1 MSRTGIEF
9 FFIDSSTI
17 FIDIIIFLTVI
28 FVFGSFTEY
37 FLKKLF
43 KIHDSYEEIPFL
55 IRLNIKVVLGISLI
69 LILGSFAS
77 IFKILNQLYTIIA
90 IIVISV
96 CYFLTIILEKK
107 YEFNWRHEIVKI
119 SPIILILISGSLLRI
134 LTLGFDG
141 VIFPG
146 DDIKFHSMYVELIRF
161 NNGFSET
168 FEPFLHQ
175 IAEYPPGFHV
185 IVSFFSAII
194 GQSSTKTL
202 TTFVCF
208 AYGLVGLGIYSIA
221 YALSRSEIASFGSSL
236 SVLLINSQI
245 SFISLWGGVTLLVAF
260 YFISTFL
267 SFIYFD
273 NNVHL
278 GRFFKCIAGV
288 SFVAGLITNT
298 GLALIGLVFLA
309 PSILR
314 RIFSET
320 VNFHVIKTHF
330 KSVISPFLISSIIF
344 FFLMIPLISP
354 AIKFALGLV
363 PADLVAPQTPIDIL
377 TYGADWYSFENFIPR
392 LVIEHGIFM
401 VVSLMASIPIFVYL
415 SGVYVMTKTQ
425 KFTRFWFSYFSAFSW
440 ILILFIFGINNP
452 KGLLFI
458 EFPLWNLF
466 TPARMFTFL
475 LLPLCM
481 LSGLLFQCVST
492 GIRQIRMHSDD
503 QRHVR
508 RRRCFILT
516 IFVALLISIC
526 WVDYRTNQSLELL
539 ARNRIPISSDDLYC
553 FEWIK
558 ENTST
563 DDRFLVEAIDAGQY
577 IPSFCDRTAI
587 YPFTGMQYDSSYV
600 ELKNEIHTDPDG
612 IRALNLLHELEIDY
626 VFVGSKIDWWR
637 ASNVTAFD
645 ADLLLT
651 SLYYQLAFNSG
662 ASYVFEVKQDFG
674 NDN

>member
-1 MSRTGIEF
+1 MSRTGIEL
-9 FFIDSSTI
+9 FFIDSSNI
-17 FIDIIIFLTVI
+17 LIDIMIFLTVI
-28 FVFGSFTEY
+28 FVFGSFAEY
-37 FLKKLF
+37 LLKKLF
-43 KIHDSYEEIPFL
+43 KIHEEIPFL
-55 IRLNIKVVLGISLI
+55 IRLNIKVVLGTSLI

-90 IIVISV
+90 TIVVLV

-119 SPIILILISGSLLRI
+119 SPIILILALGSLLRI
-134 LTLGFDG
+134 LTLGFNG

-168 FEPFLHQ
+168 LEPFLHQ

-185 IVSFFSAII
+185 IVSFFSAIS
-194 GQSSTKTL
+194 GQLSTKTL

-208 AYGLVGLGIYSIA
+208 AYGLVGLGFYSIT

-260 YFISTFL
+260 YFTSAFL

-273 NNVHL
+273 DNVHL
-278 GRFFKCIAGV
+278 SRFLQC
-288 SFVAGLITNT
+288 VAGISFTAALITNT
-298 GLALIGLVFLA
+298 GLALLGLVFLT

-314 RIFSET
+314 KFFSET
-320 VNFHVIKTHF
+320 VNFHMIKTHF
-330 KSVISPFLISSIIF
+330 KSVISPFLISSLIL

-354 AIKFALGLV
+354 AIKFAFGLV
-363 PADLVAPQTPIDIL
+363 PADLIAPQTPIDIL
-377 TYGADWYSFENFIPR
+377 TYGAEWYSFENLIPQ
-392 LVIEHGIFM
+392 LLIEHGIFM

-415 SGVYVMTKTQ
+415 SGANVITKTQ
-425 KFTRFWFSYFSAFSW
+425 RSTRFWFSYFSTFSW

-452 KGLLFI
+452 KSLFFI

-475 LLPLCM
+475 LLPLCV
-481 LSGLLFQCVST
+481 LSGLLFQYVST
-492 GIRQIRMHSDD
+492 GIRQICRHSDN

-508 RRRCFILT
+508 CFRCFILA
-516 IFVALLISIC
+516 IFVALLVSIC
-526 WVDYRTNQSLELL
+526 YIDYRTNQSLELL
-539 ARNRIPISSDDLYC
+539 ARERIPISRGDLYC

-563 DDRFLVEAIDAGQY
+563 DDRLLVETIDAGQY
-577 IPSFCDRTAI
+577 IPSFCDRIAI
-587 YPFTGMQYDSSYV
+587 YPFTGMQYDSDYV
-600 ELKNEIHTDPDG
+600 ELKNEIHTNPDG
-612 IRALNLLHELEIDY
+612 IRALDLLHKLEIDY

-645 ADLLLT
+645 ADLLLI
-651 SLYYQLAFNSG
+651 SLHYRLAFNSG
-662 ASYVFEVKQDFG
+662 ESYVFEVKQDFG